1 MMNNPY
7 NANLNKAYLN
17 GTGYASKNADALA
30 RSTSLPLFGMS
41 VWANLGWQNKPRD
54 HIRLYFLEIF
64 PHYRQIRDL
73 DPESLC
79 PTHFL
84 FFCVSHFQAEPH
96 ILDSDLFNI
105 IIF

>member
-41 VWANLGWQNKPRD
+41 V
-54 HIRLYFLEIF
+54 
-64 PHYRQIRDL
+64 
-73 DPESLC
+73 
-79 PTHFL
+79 
-84 FFCVSHFQAEPH
+84 
-96 ILDSDLFNI
+96 
-105 IIF
+105 